1 MKTVLIIDD
10 EKNIRTALEDILTDE
25 GYKVFCAATGEE
37 GLTIL
42 DKVIVDII
50 LLDVKLPDING
61 LDLLKKIFDE
71 EILTEVIMISGHS
84 NIETAVK
91 ATKIGA
97 FDFLEKPFE
106 LEKVVLSVKNA
117 YDKLILR
124 RKTENL
130 VRTAGLTTEIIGE
143 SRAIKNILKQI
154 SKAGPST
161 GTVLIT
167 GDSGVGKELV
177 ARAIHGTSARKNQ
190 PFILVN
196 CAAIPEEL
204 IEAELFGYEKGA
216 FTGALKKKR
225 GKFELADGGTIFLD
239 EIGDMTLKTQAKVLR
254 VLQDGVFE
262 RVGSEEKISVDI
274 RVIAATNKKL
284 KDEIKDG
291 SFRSDLFYRLNVIPI
306 YIPPLSERIDDIP
319 LLINHFISYYAGENN
334 KEVPEI
340 TKSAL
345 EMLCSYHWPGN
356 VRELKNIIERIIIMT
371 DKKEIALLDI
381 PREIIAKNR
390 DEELQEYKMSLNE
403 AKDKFEKE
411 TIQQALAVNGWNI
424 SKTAEYLGVERS
436 LLHKKIKKF
445 NLSK

>member
-10 EKNIRTALEDILTDE
+10 EKNIRTSLEDILTDE
-25 GYKVFCAATGEE
+25 GYKVYSAGDGEE
-37 GLTIL
+37 GLKIIN
-42 DKVIVDII
+42 KVIVDII

-61 LDLLKKIFDE
+61 LDLLQKISDDE
-71 EILTEVIMISGHS
+71 IMTEVIMISGHS

-117 YDKLILR
+117 YEKLILR

-130 VRTAGLTTEIIGE
+130 LKTSGTANEIIGE
-143 SRAIKNILKQI
+143 SKPIKNIKKLI
-154 SKAGPST
+154 AKAAPSN

-167 GDSGVGKELV
+167 GDSGVGKELA
-177 ARAIHGTSARKNQ
+177 ARAIHNFSNRKNQ
-190 PFILVN
+190 PFVLVN
-196 CAAIPEEL
+196 CAAIPEDL
-204 IEAELFGYEKGA
+204 IEAELFGFEKGA

-225 GKFELADGGTIFLD
+225 GKFEIADGGTVFLD

-262 RVGSEEKISVDI
+262 RVGSEDKISVDI
-274 RVIAATNKKL
+274 RVIAATNKNL
-284 KDEIKDG
+284 KDEIKEG
-291 SFRSDLFYRLNVIPI
+291 TFRSDLFYRLNVIPI
-306 YIPPLSERIDDIP
+306 YIPPLSQRAEDIP
-319 LLINHFISYYAGENN
+319 LLITHFLQYYAEENN
-334 KEVPEI
+334 KETPDILRTAMEI
-340 TKSAL
+340 
-345 EMLCSYHWPGN
+345 LCSYHWPGN
-356 VRELKNIIERIIIMT
+356 VRELKNIIERIIIMS
-371 DKKEIALLDI
+371 DKKEISLMDI
-381 PREIIAKNR
+381 PREIIVKNR

-403 AKDKFEKE
+403 AKEKFEME
-411 TIQQALAVNGWNI
+411 TIKQALAVNGWNI